1 MQGQWKEI
9 PPRHHAFCLLL
20 HTKHLLTKHTAP
32 PDKASRAMGHGSQV
46 IVTSIMSFVPRG
58 ILVKRFI
65 TLVLL
70 TRKQRP
76 GDVKGLGPGH
86 TASHSRASL
95 GPLFLKAQSELLS
108 LCRSWIQKRKRRK
121 LSCSSSP
128 DPTNIPTRG
137 HFCSDS

>member
-9 PPRHHAFCLLL
+9 QPRHHAFCLLL

-76 GDVKGLGPGH
+76 GDVPAGPEMGMH
-86 TASHSRASL
+86 QSL
-95 GPLFLKAQSELLS
+95 VGAVEAMAP
-108 LCRSWIQKRKRRK
+108 
-121 LSCSSSP
+121 
-128 DPTNIPTRG
+128 
-137 HFCSDS
+137 